1 MLNNAL
7 IFCNFIH
14 FPLTFGKMIFSKRN
28 LLLLFYL
35 VSSLTLLAHPPKI
48 YGKHDYLHGKLNN
61 NRNWFDVKMY
71 DITLRV
77 NPEQKYI
84 QGHNTI
90 FYQVLKPAKM
100 MQLDVHGLI
109 KIDSIIYN
117 QKHLKYTRD
126 SSVILIKMPHQKQNS
141 KHFIHIYF
149 SGNPLIAKKAPWD
162 GGFVFTK
169 DSSGNDWVGLACQ
182 GLGASTWLPCKDHLS
197 DEADS
202 VNINLQVPS
211 HLTGVSNGRFVG
223 KENLNNGYTSYKW
236 QVRYPI
242 NNYNITVNI
251 GNYKHFGDEYNAKYN
266 NINKPLTLDYY
277 VLDYNLNKA
286 KKHFEQ
292 VKTMMACYEK
302 YFGPYP
308 FWNDGYKLVETPYW
322 GMEHQSAVSYGND
335 YSNTRWDFD
344 FIIIHES
351 AHEWFGNSITSN
363 DPAELWL
370 HESFTTH
377 AEAVFVECNDGKESA
392 HKYLKMQKRNIENK
406 QPMLGTAD
414 VYFHDF
420 ADNDIYYKGSWMLYT
435 IRHVIDNDTLW
446 FNSLL
451 DYCNTFKYTNINTKQ
466 CIDFWV
472 KRTGKNLAPIFEQY
486 LTQANLPTFEYI
498 LTKSDNEML
507 TLKYRWTNVVKG
519 FEMPIKATLSKN
531 DYQTI
536 TPTSKWRVVDLNYFD
551 PKEFKILTDQ
561 YLIETRKVEN

>member
-149 SGNPLIAKKAPWD
+149 GGNPLIAKKAPWD

-223 KENLNNGYTSYKW
+223 KESLDNGYTSYKW

-292 VKTMMACYEK
+292 VKTMMDCYEK